1 MKKKWLIVGIVAV
14 AVIAVLAG
22 YFISQGGNSGTNT
35 QNQGKPV
42 TAGTIQVPDGPKI
55 KVVCVDFP
63 EELKIEW
70 EELGMDGFQVVL
82 KGTLKNVSSQ
92 TVSFD
97 RINFSLDGDWIGKW
111 PPLGGLTLEP
121 KGETKIRGGGIYSSE
136 SSKNQILE
144 VKIVGFKKAG
154 GSAPNTSSQP
164 ETPKPS
170 KQEPSETSKTIFTK
184 APNNPQTPEEV
195 AAAFFFL
202 WNDKKYD
209 KAAELLNQT
218 SLQTAQSKG
227 GLEAFYQE
235 AFQDRQL
242 KRIETSEAYI
252 DGSKAYV
259 SHVSYV
265 TFFYTNG
272 DEEELPIALHFLK
285 ENGIWKLDFMG

>member
-164 ETPKPS
+164 ETPKP
-170 KQEPSETSKTIFTK
+170 ETPKPGM
-184 APNNPQTPEEV
+184 APEEV
-195 AAAFFFL
+195 AQKWYDLMKNEDFSAVMGLYTPEVQEEIKATGGVEALRQGWEKRKITKMEFERTESDKYGNVFVYFL
-202 WNDKKYD
+202 VDYD
-209 KAAELLNQT
+209 DGVTE
-218 SLQTAQSKG
+218 
-227 GLEAFYQE
+227 
-235 AFQDRQL
+235 DRIGFVFKQV
-242 KRIETSEAYI
+242 
-252 DGSKAYV
+252 DGQ
-259 SHVSYV
+259 
-265 TFFYTNG
+265 
-272 DEEELPIALHFLK
+272 
-285 ENGIWKLDFMG
+285 WKLTGKVIDEF

>member
-1 MKKKWLIVGIVAV
+1 MKKKWIVAV

-22 YFISQGGNSGTNT
+22 YFISQGEASDKEAP
-35 QNQGKPV
+35 NQGKPV
-42 TAGTIQVPDGPKI
+42 TADTIQVPDGPKI
-55 KVVCVDFP
+55 EVVFNGP
-63 EELKIEW
+63 AELEVSW

-144 VKIVGFKKAG
+144 VKIVGFKKTG
-154 GSAPNTSSQP
+154 DSAPTTSPQP

-184 APNNPQTPEEV
+184 APNNPQTPAEV
-195 AAAFFFL
+195 VAAFFFL
-202 WNDKKYD
+202 CADKNSQ
-209 KAAELLNQT
+209 AEKFLSQRY
-218 SLQTAQSKG
+218 LQIMQSQG
-227 GLEAFYQE
+227 GLEAFYK
-235 AFQDRQL
+235 AIIGDRQL
-242 KRIETSEAYI
+242 GKIELFGVETINSQETWI
-252 DGSKAYV
+252 DDLTLHFATG
-259 SHVSYV
+259 
-265 TFFYTNG
+265 
-272 DEEELPIALHFLK
+272 EEEPYIEGMSLIK
-285 ENGIWKLDFMG
+285 EGGDWKIDQW